1 MGIFT
6 SAGLCITV
14 CIIAQLLKDNGEI
27 RIALVLL
34 CVSILFIGLS
44 GSIVE
49 IKQLVSELM
58 EKTGLSEVY
67 LRVLFKGLGICYIT
81 QITADCCRD
90 SGQSALASQ
99 AEIAGKLSMIVI
111 ALPLFKAVLEIIEVL
126 IVR

>member
-1 MGIFT
+1 MGILT
-6 SAGLCITV
+6 SAGLCIMV

-34 CVSILFIGLS
+34 CVSILFIRLT
-44 GSIVE
+44 GSITE
-49 IKQLVSELM
+49 IRQLVSELM
-58 EKTGLSEVY
+58 DKTGLSEVY